1 MIRPLVATDFE
12 FIYRFWIIGAF
23 FWIGFSLY
31 HFDRL
36 NIVEYA
42 IDQTLGNDSPKG
54 AIIIHAAFGVSALLA
69 LCAAIVRT
77 WAAAYLQSDVVHD
90 LNLHSE
96 AVVAD
101 GPYRYL
107 RNPLYLGGILIA
119 LGFGLLASRTGFI
132 VIAGGLTIYFLRL
145 IGLEE
150 ANLQREQGES
160 YREFCRR
167 VPRLLPAF
175 SPRVAASG
183 LKPQWGQAVRGES
196 SVWGFFVGVAAF
208 AITLKVVIMWVI
220 MGFAVLTYVVR
231 SLVTYTRRK
240 RQPS

>member
-1 MIRPLVATDFE
+1 MIRPLGATDFE
-12 FIYRFWIIGAF
+12 FRYRFWIIGAF

-31 HFDRL
+31 RFDHL
-36 NIVEYA
+36 NIAEYA
-42 IDQTLGNDSPKG
+42 MDRTLGSDSPRG
-54 AIIIHAAFGVSALLA
+54 VVIIHAAFGVAALLV
-69 LCAAIVRT
+69 LCAAMIRT

-90 LNLHSE
+90 LDLHSE
-96 AVVAD
+96 AIVAD

-119 LGFGLLASRTGFI
+119 LGFGLLASRTRFI
-132 VIAGGLTIYFLRL
+132 VITGGLTIYFLRL

-160 YREFCRR
+160 YLEFCRR
-167 VPRLLPAF
+167 VPRLLPPF
-175 SPRVAASG
+175 SPRVAASV
-183 LKPQWGQAVRGES
+183 LNPQWGQAVRGEIF
-196 SVWGFFVGVAAF
+196 VWGFFVGVAAF

-220 MGFAVLTYVVR
+220 MGFALLIYVVQ
-231 SLVTYTRRK
+231 SLVTYARRT